1 MEGIGI
7 NRVTKN
13 MNMALSES
21 VVDTAIRVTDSEAVN
36 MSRYLL
42 QNDGLFIGSSTAVNC
57 VAALRVAKLLGP
69 VNYFVLF

>member
-1 MEGIGI
+1 VEGIGI